1 MSLHSRA
8 VLLWSFLAFVVC
20 GGLAWIGLGHWR
32 GTGASDSTSRKLP
45 EEDNRTFLDD
55 RQRTYIWEV
64 EHHVLV
70 LSKHWFRDFSQALEQ
85 SDEKSLGEIL
95 AQDFQGGILQ
105 KPIEEKLDTPFAQVV
120 RQKNAGHAP
129 VPLTPSEFIGFLLGY
144 RKPFRKPPHVKVY
157 PKTMGPRNRD
167 DVDSPWEGTGVLR
180 MWGETK
186 PGKPRE
192 VVLHFH
198 FRIPRPHK
206 KDEKEYRKDHWLES
220 MEITQVQSAEAPRYL
235 LRDATRERNID
246 ATKLHDNWNS
256 EKKFPVS
263 GGVYLCD
270 FNRDGIPDMLVVDI
284 SGYALYQGLADGKL
298 KDVTTEVGLPG
309 ISEWDGNS
317 AAFVDLDGDGWED
330 LIIGNNIYRNVD
342 GKKFV
347 DYTYRTN
354 LRFPADATGVS
365 ICDYDKDG
373 LVDLYVTRPGK
384 GKEKSWLDGHS
395 GDKRGNQLWRN
406 LGNWKF
412 EDVTEKSGASGGS
425 RSVFSAVWLDINNDG
440 WPDLYV
446 PNEFGN
452 GVLLLNNGDGT
463 FRQHALMKGP
473 HDFGTM
479 GITCGDI
486 NNDGHIDLYL
496 ANMYSKTGSRIVG
509 LVKPGT
515 YSEEIMAKMRRFVS
529 GSNLYLN
536 KGNLTFD
543 SVSPPW
549 QMNDIGWAYGPA
561 LVDLDND
568 GFLDLFATSGFV
580 SVSRD
585 EPDG

>member
-1 MSLHSRA
+1 MNSRSLVFS
-8 VLLWSFLAFVVC
+8 VLALTAC
-20 GGLAWIGLGHWR
+20 AGLGWVGYNHWFGS
-32 GTGASDSTSRKLP
+32 GTSKDKLANPPP
-45 EEDNRTFLDD
+45 EENTPVLMDD
-55 RQRTYIWEV
+55 AQRNYIWEV

-70 LSKHWFRDFSQALEQ
+70 LSKHWFKDFAQALEKA
-85 SDEKSLGEIL
+85 DEKAL
-95 AQDFQGGILQ
+95 ARLLASNFQGGILQ
-105 KPIEEKLDTPFAQVV
+105 KAKEEKLDTAYAQVV
-120 RQKNAGHAP
+120 RLKDAGHP
-129 VPLTPSEFIGFLLGY
+129 PLPLKASAFVAKLLEF
-144 RKPFRKPPHVKVY
+144 RKPFVKPPHVKVY
-157 PKTMGPRNRD
+157 PKTMGPGKRED
-167 DVDSPWEGTGVLR
+167 LDSPWEGPGVLR
-180 MWGETK
+180 MWGEVGA
-186 PGKPRE
+186 GKPAE
-192 VVLHFH
+192 VVLHFR
-198 FRIPRPHK
+198 FRIPRPQ
-206 KDEKEYRKDHWLES
+206 KDHRPAWLET
-220 MEITQVQSAEAPRYL
+220 MEITQIQTASAPRFL
-235 LRDATRERNID
+235 LRDVTAERNVNAD
-246 ATKLHDNWNS
+246 LFYDNWKT
-256 EKKFPVS
+256 EKKIPVT

-270 FNRDGIPDMLVVDI
+270 FNRDGICDMLVVDVDKHV
-284 SGYALYQGLADGKL
+284 LYQGLPGGKF
-298 KDVTTEVGLPG
+298 KDVTLEMGLPG
-309 ISEWDGNS
+309 IMPPDAGGNM
-317 AAFVDLDGDGWED
+317 AALADLDGDGWED
-330 LIIGNNIYRNVD
+330 LILGGNIYRNVE

-347 DYTYRTN
+347 DYTFRTN
-354 LRFPADATGVS
+354 LRLPPDSSGIS
-365 ICDYDKDG
+365 ICDFDKDG
-373 LVDLYVTRPGK
+373 KVDLYVSRPGK
-384 GKEKSWLDGHS
+384 GKAADWLSGNS

-412 EDVTEKSGASGGS
+412 EDVTEKSGASGGH

-452 GVLLLNNGDGT
+452 GILLLNNGDGT
-463 FRQHALMKGP
+463 FREHPLMKGP

-486 NNDGHIDLYL
+486 NNDGNIDLYL

-515 YSEEIMAKMRRFVS
+515 YPEDIMAKMRRFVS

-536 KGNLTFD
+536 KGSLTFD
-543 SVSPPW
+543 SVSQPW